1 MLKAG
6 PPVRSLSPC
15 PCVCFERPS
24 QFLSMSLCSA
34 PSEPLCVFL
43 TLPVYFS
50 LSLAVS
56 PLTLVSLS
64 PTNFLLVSVPES
76 LWVDDCLSLCL
87 ILSSPS
93 SPLTSPRTAWYYSQG
108 RGTLTEM
115 RELLEGQ
122 TALLCWGCRSA
133 SHHLTPHGAFTM
145 SQELFQAFQSPSQ

>member
-1 MLKAG
+1 
-6 PPVRSLSPC
+6 
-15 PCVCFERPS
+15 
-24 QFLSMSLCSA
+24 MSLCSA

-87 ILSSPS
+87 ILSSLSLIPNTLLLGHLLLS
-93 SPLTSPRTAWYYSQG
+93 HNRWRLIFQKLYSYLSFNLNNFYWPVFKSVI
-108 RGTLTEM
+108 TCIIFFNESVKITVVFIFIV
-115 RELLEGQ
+115 
-122 TALLCWGCRSA
+122 AI
-133 SHHLTPHGAFTM
+133 
-145 SQELFQAFQSPSQ
+145 